1 MFEERGLQMSLACP
15 LLGRALAAATLLL
28 SCQAVSAA
36 DLVIAMPNWSSGQA
50 AANIIKVGLKKEFG
64 IDADA
69 VEMGT
74 LIAFAGLDSG
84 KVDIHP
90 EVWLPNLD
98 NLVKRYVTDAGTV
111 AVSPTG
117 VPAWQGICANR
128 VAADKEGIRNVADLS
143 DEKKTAALDT
153 DGDGRG
159 EMWIGASTWSS
170 TTIERIRATSYGY
183 ATTVTL
189 LEMPEDVGM
198 AAVDA
203 AEATGRPVVF
213 ACYAPHAVFKLHD
226 IVRLSEPPYDPA
238 KWKVVLPTEDAAW
251 LSKSSAAVGWDAA
264 HYHVAYATALR
275 EKRPEVARFLDRIDF
290 KPEEAIDMSYA
301 LQVERQDPY
310 AFAEQWVAKNQARVD
325 GWAKP

>member
-1 MFEERGLQMSLACP
+1 MSYARSWLKT
-15 LLGRALAAATLLL
+15 ALAASMLAL
-28 SCQAVSAA
+28 SCAGVQAA
-36 DLVIAMPNWSSGQA
+36 DLVIAMPNWWSGKA
-50 AANIIKVGLKKEFG
+50 SANIIKVALKKEFG
-64 IDADA
+64 LDADA

-74 LIAFAGLDSG
+74 LIAFAGLDTG

-111 AVSPTG
+111 ALSPIG
-117 VPAWQGICANR
+117 VPAWQGICATR
-128 VAADKEGIRNVADLS
+128 VAADKDGIRDISDLS
-143 DEKKTAALDT
+143 DEKKTAGLDT

-159 EMWIGASTWSS
+159 ELWIGAPTWSS
-170 TTIERIRATSYGY
+170 TEIERIRANSYGY
-183 ATTVTL
+183 AKSLTL
-189 LEMPEDVGM
+189 LEVQEDVGM

-203 AEATGRPVVF
+203 AEATDRPMVF

-226 IVRLSEPPYDPA
+226 IVRLTEPPYDPA
-238 KWKVVLPTEDAAW
+238 KWKVVLPSEDPEW
-251 LSKSSAAVGWDAA
+251 LSKSNAAVGWDAA
-264 HYHVAYATALR
+264 RYHIAYATSLR
-275 EKRPEVARFLDRIDF
+275 QKHPDVVRFLDRVDF

-301 LQVERQDPY
+301 LQVDRQDPL

>member
-1 MFEERGLQMSLACP
+1 MLYARSWLKT
-15 LLGRALAAATLLL
+15 ALAASTLAL
-28 SCQAVSAA
+28 SCMCAQAA
-36 DLVIAMPNWSSGQA
+36 DLVIAMPNWWSGKA
-50 AANIIKVGLKKEFG
+50 SANIIKVGLKKEFG
-64 IDADA
+64 LDADA

-84 KVDIHP
+84 QVDIHP

-111 AVSPTG
+111 ALSPIG
-117 VPAWQGICANR
+117 VPAWQGICATK
-128 VAADKEGIRNVADLS
+128 VAVDKDGIRDISDLS
-143 DEKKTAALDT
+143 DEKKTAVLDT

-159 EMWIGASTWSS
+159 ELWIGAPTWSS
-170 TTIERIRATSYGY
+170 TEIERIRANSYGY
-183 ATTVTL
+183 AKTLTL
-189 LEMPEDVGM
+189 LEVQEDVGM

-203 AEATGRPVVF
+203 AEATDRPMVF

-226 IVRLSEPPYDPA
+226 IVRLTEPPYDPA
-238 KWKVVLPTEDAAW
+238 KWKVVLPGEDPEW
-251 LSKSSAAVGWDAA
+251 LSKSSAPVGWDAA
-264 HYHVAYATALR
+264 HYHIAYATSLR
-275 EKRPEVARFLDRIDF
+275 KKYPDVARFLERIDF

-301 LQVERQDPY
+301 LQVERQDPL

>member
-1 MFEERGLQMSLACP
+1 MNLA
-15 LLGRALAAATLLL
+15 GYALRSAIVAAWVTVTANA
-28 SCQAVSAA
+28 SANAA
-36 DLVIAMPNWSSGQA
+36 DLVIAMPNWWSGKA

-64 IDADA
+64 LDADA

-84 KVDIHP
+84 TVDIHP

-111 AVSPTG
+111 AISPVA
-117 VPAWQGICANR
+117 VPAWQGICATK
-128 VAADKEGIRNVADLS
+128 VAADKDGIRDISDLS
-143 DEKKTAALDT
+143 DEKKTAVLDT

-159 EMWIGASTWSS
+159 ELWIGAPTWSS
-170 TTIERIRATSYGY
+170 TEIERIRANSYGY
-183 ATTVTL
+183 AKTLTL
-189 LEMPEDVGM
+189 LEVQEDVGM

-203 AEATGRPVVF
+203 AEATERPMVF

-226 IVRLSEPPYDPA
+226 IVRLTEPPYDPA
-238 KWKVVLPTEDAAW
+238 KWKVVLPSEDPEW
-251 LSKSSAAVGWDAA
+251 LSKSSAPVGWDAA
-264 HYHVAYATALR
+264 HYHIAYATSLR
-275 EKRPEVARFLDRIDF
+275 QKHPDVVRFLDKIDF

-301 LQVERQDPY
+301 LQVERQDPL

>member
-1 MFEERGLQMSLACP
+1 MSKTLPMFG
-15 LLGRALAAATLLL
+15 GALAAAILL
-28 SCQAVSAA
+28 SSQAVGAA

-50 AANIIKVGLKKEFG
+50 AANIIKVGLKKEFD

-98 NLVKRYVTDAGTV
+98 NLVKRYVTEAGTV
-111 AVSPTG
+111 AISPIG

-128 VAADKEGIRNVADLS
+128 VAADKDGIRDISDLS
-143 DEKKTAALDT
+143 DPRKTAVLDT

-159 EMWIGASTWSS
+159 ELWVGAPTWSS
-170 TTIERIRATSYGY
+170 TVIERIRAASYGY
-183 ATTVTL
+183 ASTLTL
-189 LEMPEDVGM
+189 LEMQEDVGM

-203 AEATGRPVVF
+203 AEATERPVVF

-226 IVRLSEPPYDPA
+226 IVRLTEPPYDAA
-238 KWKVVLPTEDAAW
+238 KWKVVLPNEDAAW
-251 LSKSSAAVGWDAA
+251 LTKSNAAVGWDAA
-264 HYHVAYATALR
+264 HYHIAYATALR
-275 EKRPEVARFLDRIDF
+275 EKRPEVTRFLDRIDF

>member
-1 MFEERGLQMSLACP
+1 MSYARSWLKT
-15 LLGRALAAATLLL
+15 ALAASTLAL
-28 SCQAVSAA
+28 SCAGAQAA
-36 DLVIAMPNWSSGQA
+36 DLVIAMPNWWSGKA
-50 AANIIKVGLKKEFG
+50 TANIIKVGLKKEFG
-64 IDADA
+64 IDAEA

-74 LIAFAGLDSG
+74 LIAFAGLDAG
-84 KVDIHP
+84 QVDIHP

-111 AVSPTG
+111 AISPIG
-117 VPAWQGICANR
+117 VPAWQGICATK
-128 VAADKEGIRNVADLS
+128 VAADKDGIRDISDLS
-143 DEKKTAALDT
+143 DEKKTAVLDT

-159 EMWIGASTWSS
+159 ELWIGAPTWSS
-170 TTIERIRATSYGY
+170 TEIERIRANSYGY
-183 ATTVTL
+183 ARTMTL
-189 LEMPEDVGM
+189 LEVEEDVGM

-203 AEATGRPVVF
+203 AEATERPMVF

-238 KWKVVLPTEDAAW
+238 KWKVVLPGEDPEW
-251 LSKSSAAVGWDAA
+251 LSKSNAAVGWDAA
-264 HYHVAYATALR
+264 HYHIAYAASLR
-275 EKRPEVARFLDRIDF
+275 QKHPDVVRFLERIDF